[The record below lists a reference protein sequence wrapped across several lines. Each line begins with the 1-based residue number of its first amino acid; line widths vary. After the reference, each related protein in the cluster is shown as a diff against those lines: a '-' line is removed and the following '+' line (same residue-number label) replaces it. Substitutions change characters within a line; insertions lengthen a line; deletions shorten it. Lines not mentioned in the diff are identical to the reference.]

1 VAPCHGFMFFRGFFR
16 TSRDEDK
23 WNTFSGVIL
32 LFFIMFSG
40 LSSAQTQP
48 APTAGPG
55 TGIEGVIT
63 LGPTHGG
70 PARVGVPD
78 SKPFA
83 NATFVVEIKEGVVTS
98 FATNDQGR
106 FRISLAPG
114 HYSVSLRDKKPKI
127 GRYGPF
133 DVDVVAG
140 QMTKVAW
147 GCDSGRR

>member
-1 VAPCHGFMFFRGFFR
+1 MFSRGFFPTR
-16 TSRDEDK
+16 RDDDKQSAFSR
-23 WNTFSGVIL
+23 VIVV
-32 LFFIMFSG
+32 LFLMFFG

-48 APTAGPG
+48 ASTAGPG

-63 LGPTHGG
+63 VGPTHGG
-70 PARVGVPD
+70 PAIVGVPD
-78 SKPFA
+78 SKPLA
-83 NATFVVEIKEGVVTS
+83 NATFVVQDEKGAVTS
-98 FATNDQGR
+98 FATDDQGR

-133 DVDVVAG
+133 GVNVVAG

-147 GCDSGRR
+147 YCDSGRR